1 MKKGLIPLLFC
12 LGFIAFNFY
21 VFLVKG
27 ELTNLALTVIWI
39 PLVIRYFKEYKNG
52 KNS

>member
-1 MKKGLIPLLFC
+1 MRKGLIPLLFC
-12 LGFIAFNFY
+12 LALVAFNLY

-27 ELTNLALTVIWI
+27 EMTSLILTVIWI